1 MHQLAQPFR
10 PAKAQRG
17 RTVIL
22 GALFAICIVVITA
35 TAFAQEPPNKLHEQ
49 EWVQVA
55 IDNRSFVLE
64 RSGRKFVPW
73 GFNYD
78 HDGPGRL
85 IEDYWDDEWPMV
97 VEDFREMKALG
108 ATVVRIHLQF
118 GKFMRSPDEPNQHS
132 LGQLGRLVKLAEQV
146 GLYLDLTGLGCYH
159 KEDVPSWYDSL
170 EEEERW
176 AAQATFWEAVA
187 EGCADSPAI
196 FCYDLLNE
204 PVVGGAKRDDW
215 LGPAFAGKHFVQFIV
230 LETKSRPR
238 HEIARQWISQ
248 LVAAIR
254 KHDQRHLVTVGLVH
268 WSLDRPGLTSGF
280 VPEKIAD
287 DLDFIA
293 MHIYPEKG
301 KVDEALGTVR
311 GFAAVGKPV
320 VIEETFPLKCSQDEM
335 SQFIDGAKSVAS
347 GWISFYWGKTPEEC
361 RKGGTIGEAIMANW
375 LELFPKKM
383 IQNQSPFKG
392 VVCEG
397 TYRHHLQG
405 ICTNDRDAIYWSFTT
420 TLVKT
425 DTKGKVLKQIPVGN
439 HHGDLCH
446 VDGKIY
452 VAVNFGRF
460 NDPKG
465 YADSWVYVYDA
476 DDLSLHAKH
485 ETQEVFHGAG
495 GIEFRGGHFFVV
507 GGLPDAVDENYVYE
521 YDGRFKFVKKHV
533 IESGHTHLGIQTA
546 AFANGQWWFGCYGD
560 PKILLVT
567 DADFRMKGR
576 YEFDCSL
583 GIVGLPDG
591 HLLSA
596 SGRCEKD
603 KGCWGSACLAGADDR
618 RGLITINKP

>member
-1 MHQLAQPFR
+1 MSGSRFQLA
-10 PAKAQRG
+10 
-17 RTVIL
+17 
-22 GALFAICIVVITA
+22 LFTFLFPVAASTCLA
-35 TAFAQEPPNKLHEQ
+35 ADL
-49 EWVQVA
+49 EWVKVS
-55 IDNRSFVLE
+55 DDGKGFVLA
-64 RSGRKFVPW
+64 SGRPFTPS

-97 VEDFREMKALG
+97 VEDFREMKELG
-108 ATVVRIHLQF
+108 ASVVRIHLQF
-118 GKFMRSPDEPNQHS
+118 GKFMDSPGKPNQHS
-132 LGQLGRLVKLAEQV
+132 LQQLDRLVKLAEQV

-159 KEDVPSWYDSL
+159 KKDVPPWYDKL

-176 AAQATFWEAVA
+176 AAQSAFWEAIA
-187 EGCADSPAI
+187 KTCADSPAI
-196 FCYDLLNE
+196 FCYDLMNE
-204 PVVGGAKRDDW
+204 PVVGEAKKRDDW
-215 LGPAFAGKHFVQFIV
+215 LGGAFAGKHFVQFIV
-230 LETKSRPR
+230 LETKGRPR
-238 HEIARQWISQ
+238 HEIARQWTNQ

-254 KHDQRHLVTVGLVH
+254 KHDRKHLVTVGLVH

-287 DLDFIA
+287 ELDFIA
-293 MHIYPEKG
+293 IHIYPEKG
-301 KVDEALGTVR
+301 KVDEALETVK

-320 VIEETFPLKCSQDEM
+320 VIEETFVLKCSQDEM
-335 SQFIDGAKSVAS
+335 SRFIDESKSVAS

-375 LELFPKKM
+375 LELFPKRM
-383 IQNQSPFKG
+383 AQIQSPFENVK
-392 VVCEG
+392 CDG

-420 TLVKT
+420 ALVKT
-425 DTKGKVLKQIPVGN
+425 NTKGKVLKQIPVGN

-460 NDPKG
+460 NDPNG
-465 YADSWVYVYDA
+465 NADSWVYIYDA
-476 DDLSLHAKH
+476 DDLSLLAKH

-495 GIEFRGGHFFVV
+495 GIGFRNGHFFVV
-507 GGLPDAVDENYVYE
+507 GGLPDAVNENYVYE
-521 YDGRFKFVKKHV
+521 YDGKFEFVKRHV
-533 IESGHTHLGIQTA
+533 IKSGHTRLGIQTA
-546 AFANGQWWFGCYGD
+546 AFANDQWWFGCYGD

-567 DADFRMKGR
+567 DADFKMKGR

-591 HLLSA
+591 RFLSA

-603 KGCWGSACLAGADDR
+603 KGCWGAARLAVADDR
-618 RGLITINKP
+618 RGLTTIDEP